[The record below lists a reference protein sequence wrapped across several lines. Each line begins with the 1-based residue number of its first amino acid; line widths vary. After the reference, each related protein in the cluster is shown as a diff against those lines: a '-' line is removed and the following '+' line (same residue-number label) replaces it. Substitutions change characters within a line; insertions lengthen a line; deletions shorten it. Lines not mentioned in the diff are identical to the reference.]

1 MQKQWGPLTARD
13 LHFNGSLP
21 FKEETMSSIMSQW
34 LHSDSFYSSYIQGC
48 RHLQV
53 LRGQASPPTH
63 LFVTLGWFAGGNLCR
78 DTQGL
83 QDILLGN
90 IVAWGLLDEV

>member
-1 MQKQWGPLTARD
+1 MQSAEAVGTLTARD

-21 FKEETMSSIMSQW
+21 FKEETMSSIMFQW

-48 RHLQV
+48 RRLQV

-63 LFVTLGWFAGGNLCR
+63 LFITL
-78 DTQGL
+78 
-83 QDILLGN
+83 
-90 IVAWGLLDEV
+90 